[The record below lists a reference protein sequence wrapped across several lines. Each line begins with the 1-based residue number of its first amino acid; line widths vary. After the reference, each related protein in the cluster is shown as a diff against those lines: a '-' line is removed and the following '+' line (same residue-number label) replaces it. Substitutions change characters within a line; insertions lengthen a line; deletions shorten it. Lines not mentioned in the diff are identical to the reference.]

1 MNEKIVAT
9 KSFPLAADWLMWLKD
24 FCDLVA
30 DKKYYKL
37 DYHLW
42 KSISKPTIKGI
53 VVNLIAQQNN
63 CPAEIE
69 IINDTIIT
77 KLNAIDYSFGEF
89 LFENIFNEEER
100 NMAYN
105 INDAAKVTALE
116 IKADY
121 YDGLAATNASVSSNT
136 TKTIDI
142 DLNKVLSIDGDVAIK
157 GNLYTAKT
165 TTDDWSA
172 ATTAT
177 KVNSLGDS
185 VSSWVNVDLS
195 TRPTFNDVEKMI
207 TDKINENDKKK
218 EKEEMKGLNFDF
230 GPCTGDQVR
239 MSMYGLAVKNAAGT
253 YVSYNPKSGEI
264 VDVDVLN
271 FDGAKFM
278 YKIPVAIKD
287 IAVGDIIVHNRKPM
301 FVTALPTEGATAIT
315 CVDVCAGEQKQV
327 IPTQSPFGF
336 NFITKI
342 VNLFD
347 NMMIPN
353 ANNPFGSMWMLAFMS
368 DDKSFDMKDMMMLS
382 MMSGNGCGNMN
393 PMMLMLMADNKDDKS
408 DWLMPLM
415 LMNGGLMGQTH
426 ICKCEKTSV
435 DAGQT

>member
-1 MNEKIVAT
+1 MNEKVIAI
-9 KSFPLAADWLMWLKD
+9 KDFSAEDWLSWLKD
-24 FCDLVA
+24 FA
-30 DKKYYKL
+30 DFVSDKEYRKL

-42 KSISKPTIKGI
+42 KTISKPITSIRVK
-53 VVNLIAQQNN
+53 LIANCNN
-63 CPAEIE
+63 QPV
-69 IINDTIIT
+69 IIKIFNGPQTVMLDSADFT
-77 KLNAIDYSFGEF
+77 LGEF

-105 INDAAKVTALE
+105 THDVAKVSALE
-116 IKADY
+116 VKADY
-121 YDGLAATNASVSSNT
+121 CDGLTAASVSNT

-165 TTDDWSA
+165 TVDDWSA

-177 KVNSLGDS
+177 KVNTVNSLGCDS
-185 VSSWVNVDLS
+185 VSSWINVDLS

-218 EKEEMKGLNFDF
+218 EKEEMKGFNFDF

-278 YKIPVAIKD
+278 YKIPVAIKE

-327 IPTQSPFGF
+327 IPTVNMFGF
-336 NFITKI
+336 NFVTKI
-342 VNLFD
+342 VSLFNTVGD
-347 NMMIPN
+347 NAPTPD
-353 ANNPFGSMWMLAFMS
+353 APFGNMLPFMLMNEGT
-368 DDKSFDMKDMMMLS
+368 DKIDPMMMMF
-382 MMSGNGCGNMN
+382 MMGGKMDMSN
-393 PMMLMLMADNKDDKS
+393 PMMMYFMMKDNKDS
-408 DWLMPLM
+408 DVLPLLFM
-415 LMNGGLMGQTH
+415 MQN
-426 ICKCEKTSV
+426 K
-435 DAGQT
+435 

>member
-1 MNEKIVAT
+1 MNKKIVAT

-24 FCDLVA
+24 FSDLVA
-30 DKKYYKL
+30 DKQYHKL

-42 KSISKPTIKGI
+42 KNISKPTIKGI

-77 KLNAIDYSFGEF
+77 KLDAIDYSFGEF
-89 LFENIFNEEER
+89 LFENIFNEEEQ

-105 INDAAKVTALE
+105 THDVAKVTALE
-116 IKADY
+116 VKADY
-121 YDGLAATNASVSSNT
+121 CDGLAATSVSAVSNT

-165 TTDDWSA
+165 TVDDWSA
-172 ATTAT
+172 ATAAT
-177 KVNSLGDS
+177 KADTVNSLGYNS

-278 YKIPVAIKD
+278 YKIPVAIKE

-327 IPTQSPFGF
+327 IPTVNMFGF
-336 NFITKI
+336 NFVTKI
-342 VNLFD
+342 VSLFNTVGD
-347 NMMIPN
+347 NAPTPD
-353 ANNPFGSMWMLAFMS
+353 APFGNMLPFMLMNEGT
-368 DDKSFDMKDMMMLS
+368 DKIDPMMMMF
-382 MMSGNGCGNMN
+382 MMGGKMDMSN
-393 PMMLMLMADNKDDKS
+393 PMMMYFMMKDNKDS
-408 DWLMPLM
+408 DVLPLLFM
-415 LMNGGLMGQTH
+415 MQN
-426 ICKCEKTSV
+426 K
-435 DAGQT
+435 

>member
-1 MNEKIVAT
+1 MNEKVIAI
-9 KSFPLAADWLMWLKD
+9 KDFSAEDWLSWLKD
-24 FCDLVA
+24 FA
-30 DKKYYKL
+30 DFVSDKEYRKL

-42 KSISKPTIKGI
+42 KTISKPITSIRVK
-53 VVNLIAQQNN
+53 LIANCNN
-63 CPAEIE
+63 QPA
-69 IINDTIIT
+69 IIKIFNGPQTVMLDSADFT
-77 KLNAIDYSFGEF
+77 LGEF
-89 LFENIFNEEER
+89 LFENIFNEEEQ

-105 INDAAKVTALE
+105 THDAAKVSALE

-121 YDGLAATNASVSSNT
+121 CDGLTATSASVSSNT

-177 KVNSLGDS
+177 KVNTANGLGYDS
-185 VSSWVNVDLS
+185 ISNWVNVDLS

-278 YKIPVAIKD
+278 YKIPVAIKE

-327 IPTQSPFGF
+327 IPTVNMFGF
-336 NFITKI
+336 NFVTKI
-342 VNLFD
+342 VSLFNTVGD
-347 NMMIPN
+347 NAPTPD
-353 ANNPFGSMWMLAFMS
+353 APFGNMLPFMLMNEGT
-368 DDKSFDMKDMMMLS
+368 DKIDPMMMMF
-382 MMSGNGCGNMN
+382 MMGGKMDMNN
-393 PMMLMLMADNKDDKS
+393 PMMMYFMLKDNKDTDM
-408 DWLMPLM
+408 LPLLFM
-415 LMNGGLMGQTH
+415 MQN
-426 ICKCEKTSV
+426 K
-435 DAGQT
+435 